1 MPEIQLTPAEIE
13 MILYSAISLLF
24 LGWFF
29 RQIYKLV
36 K

>member
-1 MPEIQLTPAEIE
+1 MPEIQLTAAEVDMLI
-13 MILYSAISLLF
+13 YSAISLLF
-24 LGWFF
+24 LGWLF